1 MLKLQCAGELFLI
14 KSITPKVKKTK
25 KAETRG
31 EFMARMNKMGDDWPL
46 WRKALFSGRTLLKD
60 KHKSGR

>member
-14 KSITPKVKKTK
+14 KSITPKVKKT
-25 KAETRG
+25 
-31 EFMARMNKMGDDWPL
+31 KMGDDWPL